1 MKAQRAV
8 WGDTLTELARTDDRI
23 VVVDGDLAT
32 STMAVTFAEAHPDR
46 FVQAGIA
53 EQNMVGIAFG
63 MSTLGYRPWLSS
75 FGVFLTN
82 RALDQVRMLVSQ
94 TKAPVR
100 LAAAYTGLLNGAS
113 GKTHQDIE
121 DLSVMRALPNMTVLA
136 PADETEAAAMIRWA
150 VDHDGPVYLR
160 LARDAVADVFD
171 GSYAFRIGAPVLLRD
186 GYDHGE
192 GNERDAETSPDV
204 TVVSTGVQTSRTV
217 EAITAVETDGHRVR
231 HVHLPTIKPLDEDA
245 LWALLDGAAQV
256 VTVEEHSVV
265 GGLGDVVAAVL
276 AGHGSGARLHKVGL
290 ADSWAE
296 SGPND
301 FLLDKYG
308 LSVERVADRIR
319 AVLRERVAA

>member
-32 STMAVTFAEAHPDR
+32 STMAVTFAEAHPER

-136 PADETEAAAMIRWA
+136 PADETEAAAIIRWA
-150 VDHDGPVYLR
+150 ADHDGPVYLR

-171 GSYAFRIGAPVLLRD
+171 SSYEFRIGAPVLLRD
-186 GYDHGE
+186 GSDDGE
-192 GNERDAETSPDV
+192 GNERDQETGPDV

-217 EAITAVETDGHRVR
+217 EAITAVEAGGHRVR
-231 HVHLPTIKPLDEDA
+231 HVHLPTIKPLDDDA
-245 LWALLDGAAQV
+245 LWPLLDGAAQV

-276 AGHGSGARLHKVGL
+276 AGHASGARLHKVGL

-296 SGPND
+296 SGSND

-319 AVLRERVAA
+319 AVLGERVAA

>member
-8 WGDTLTELARTDDRI
+8 WGDTLTELAETDDRI

-32 STMAVTFAEAHPDR
+32 STMAVTFANAHPER

-136 PADETEAAAMIRWA
+136 PADETEAEAIIRWA
-150 VDHDGPVYLR
+150 ADHDGPVYLR

-171 GSYAFRIGAPVLLRD
+171 SSYEFTIGKPVLLRD
-186 GYDHGE
+186 GEDI
-192 GNERDAETSPDV
+192 
-204 TVVSTGVQTSRTV
+204 TVVSTGVQTSRTA
-217 EAITAVETDGHRVR
+217 EAITAVEATGRSVR
-231 HVHLPTIKPLDEDA
+231 HVHVPTIKPLDEDA
-245 LWALLDGAAQV
+245 LWSHLDGATDV

-276 AGHGSGARLHKVGL
+276 AGRASGARLHKVGL
-290 ADSWAE
+290 ADGWAE

-301 FLLDKYG
+301 FLLEKYG
-308 LSVERVADRIR
+308 LSVDRVADRIR
-319 AVLRERVAA
+319 DALGERAAA

>member
-1 MKAQRAV
+1 M
-8 WGDTLTELARTDDRI
+8 
-23 VVVDGDLAT
+23 
-32 STMAVTFAEAHPDR
+32 
-46 FVQAGIA
+46 
-53 EQNMVGIAFG
+53 
-63 MSTLGYRPWLSS
+63 
-75 FGVFLTN
+75 
-82 RALDQVRMLVSQ
+82 
-94 TKAPVR
+94 
-100 LAAAYTGLLNGAS
+100 LNGAS

-150 VDHDGPVYLR
+150 ADHDGPVYLR

-171 GSYAFRIGAPVLLRD
+171 DGYEFRVGAPVLLRD
-186 GYDHGE
+186 GGS
-192 GNERDAETSPDV
+192 DADV

-217 EAITAVETDGHRVR
+217 EAITAVEAAGHRIR
-231 HVHLPTIKPLDEDA
+231 HVHLPTIKPLDDDA

-276 AGHGSGARLHKVGL
+276 AGHASGTRLHKVGL

-308 LSVERVADRIR
+308 LSVERVRGPHPRRPRGAESPHEHAASGRRGVDRDPGR
-319 AVLRERVAA
+319 DARSSRSPRRPRSTGRTPSTPCGAGRCTAPTPSPRRSGATA

>member
-1 MKAQRAV
+1 MSKAQRAV
-8 WGDTLTELARTDDRI
+8 WGDTLTELATTDDRI

-32 STMAVTFAEAHPDR
+32 STMAVTFANAHPER
-46 FVQAGIA
+46 FIQAGIA
-53 EQNMVGIAFG
+53 EQNMVGMAFG
-63 MSTLGYRPWLSS
+63 MSTLGYRPWLST

-136 PADETEAAAMIRWA
+136 PADATEAAAMIRWA
-150 VDHDGPVYLR
+150 ADHDGPVYLR
-160 LARDAVADVFD
+160 LARDAVTDVFAED
-171 GSYAFRIGAPVLLRD
+171 YTFVIGAPRLLRD
-186 GYDHGE
+186 E
-192 GNERDAETSPDV
+192 ASDV
-204 TVVSTGVQTSRTV
+204 VVVSTGVQTSRTV
-217 EAITAVETDGHRVR
+217 DALDRVAEAGRRAR
-231 HVHLPTIKPLDEDA
+231 HVHLPTIKPLDDAA
-245 LWALLDGAAQV
+245 LWGLLDGATTV

-265 GGLGDVVAAVL
+265 GGLGDVVSGVL
-276 AGHGSGARLHKVGL
+276 TAHASGARLERIGL

-308 LSVERVADRIR
+308 LSAERVADRIL
-319 AVLRERVAA
+319 AGA

>member
-8 WGDTLTELARTDDRI
+8 WGDTLTELAGTDDRI

-32 STMAVTFAEAHPDR
+32 STMAVTFANAHPER
-46 FVQAGIA
+46 FIQAGIA

-100 LAAAYTGLLNGAS
+100 LAASYSGLLNGAS

-136 PADETEAAAMIRWA
+136 PADETEAVAVIRWA
-150 VDHDGPVYLR
+150 ADHDGPVYLR
-160 LARDAVADVFD
+160 IARDPVADVFD
-171 GSYAFRIGAPVLLRD
+171 STYEFTLGAPVLLRD
-186 GYDHGE
+186 GDGA
-192 GNERDAETSPDV
+192 GTADV

-217 EAITAVETDGHRVR
+217 EAVAAVEADGRRVR

-245 LWALLDGAAQV
+245 LWASLDGASEV

-276 AGHGSGARLHKVGL
+276 AGHASGARLTKVGL
-290 ADSWAE
+290 ADAWAE
-296 SGPND
+296 SGSND

-308 LSVERVADRIR
+308 LSAERVAGRIR
-319 AVLRERVAA
+319 DVLGERVPS

>member
-8 WGDTLTELARTDDRI
+8 WGDTLTELAETDDRI

-32 STMAVTFAEAHPDR
+32 STMAVTFANAHPER

-100 LAAAYTGLLNGAS
+100 LAAAYSGLLNGAS

-121 DLSVMRALPNMTVLA
+121 DLSVMRAMPNMTVLA

-150 VDHDGPVYLR
+150 ADHDGPVYLR
-160 LARDAVADVFD
+160 LARDAVSDVFD
-171 GSYAFRIGAPVLLRD
+171 DSYAFAVGEPVLLRD
-186 GYDHGE
+186 G
-192 GNERDAETSPDV
+192 SDV

-217 EAITAVETDGHRVR
+217 ASINDVEASEHSVR
-231 HVHLPTIKPLDEDA
+231 HVHLPTIKPLDTEA
-245 LWALLDGAAQV
+245 LWGHLSGSTTV

-265 GGLGDVVAAVL
+265 GGLGDVVASVIAE
-276 AGHGSGARLHKVGL
+276 HGGGIRLEKVGL
-290 ADSWAE
+290 ADAWAE

-301 FLLDKYG
+301 FLLEKYG
-308 LSVERVADRIR
+308 LSVGKVAERIAGAVGERVPA
-319 AVLRERVAA
+319 